1 MRSTLLLFAEVEP
14 MALFR
19 SMLLTSPVARGGPCG
34 PEALEMDAMDN
45 VDSMDVADTM
55 DLEEC

>member
-1 MRSTLLLFAEVEP
+1 MRSTPLLLAEVEP
-14 MALFR
+14 MAVLR
-19 SMLLTSPVARGGPCG
+19 SMLLTSPTGPCG